1 MTSAPSRTP
10 GTASRAPALDP
21 ADAAERALRH
31 QKVRDA
37 MAEEGLDALI
47 AFAPGWRRENVRYFT
62 DARLT
67 GTASFVLFP
76 ASGSASAE
84 VCAFSTRRADLPA
97 LRAAGWVDHA
107 AVLDAHDP
115 SALTEPLR
123 DLRPR
128 RVGVAHLELL
138 PGLLAEALRRA
149 LPDAE
154 LVSASAL
161 MDRVRMVKSD
171 WELAR
176 MRRSAAVCAAG
187 WQAFVDVLEPGL
199 PEYRIVA
206 EVEAEIKRL
215 GAEDNFMLIASG
227 GDEVRGMT
235 APTPRSLEAGDMV
248 RTELTPQMDGYWL
261 QICRS
266 AVVGPPSDG
275 QRRSFDLFNESVEA
289 GMAATRPGVTAHD
302 VAKAQNDVFR
312 KYGYGEYCTSKYTRV
327 RGHGHGLHLDETPI
341 IEGNETVLPENAVFI
356 IHPNTYTP
364 LAGYHVLG
372 DPVRVTKDGP
382 EVLIATERKLFHS
395 DKGSSAGRAGAAGAP
410 AGAAEEPGTPSG
422 KESAA

>member
-1 MTSAPSRTP
+1 MSTARAATPLAPSRNTDP
-10 GTASRAPALDP
+10 TASPTPDATDNA
-21 ADAAERALRH
+21 ADTAERALRH
-31 QKVRDA
+31 AKVRAALAD
-37 MAEEGLDALI
+37 EGLDALL
-47 AFAPGWRRENVRYFT
+47 AYGPGWRRENVRYFT
-62 DARLT
+62 DARAEGSSSL
-67 GTASFVLFP
+67 VLFP
-76 ASGSASAE
+76 AGPGAP
-84 VCAFSTRRADLPA
+84 VTAFSTRRGDLPVLSGRGWVDAAAEVDVFDPAPLVEA
-97 LRAAGWVDHA
+97 LRALG
-107 AVLDAHDP
+107 
-115 SALTEPLR
+115 T
-123 DLRPR
+123 R
-128 RVGVAHLELL
+128 RVGVAHAELL
-138 PGLLAEALRRA
+138 PAVLAAALERA
-149 LPDAE
+149 LPGVE
-154 LVSASAL
+154 FVSATTL

-187 WQAFVDVLEPGL
+187 WEAFVDVLEPGL

-206 EVEAEIKRL
+206 EVEARIKLL

-227 GDEVRGMT
+227 KDEVRGMT
-235 APTPRSLEAGDMV
+235 APTPRVLEAGDMV

-275 QRRSFDLFNESVEA
+275 QRRSFALFDEA
-289 GMAATRPGVTAHD
+289 VAAGIAATRPGVTAHD

-312 KYGYGEYCTSKYTRV
+312 AHGLGEYCTSQYTRV

-372 DPVRVTKDGP
+372 DPVRVTADGC
-382 EVLIATERKLFHS
+382 EVLIDTERRLFHS
-395 DKGSSAGRAGAAGAP
+395 EKGVAA
-410 AGAAEEPGTPSG
+410 
-422 KESAA
+422 